1 MKRKTTIA
9 LICFLALNLHAQTLI
24 KDLNPGK
31 SGSNPFIVERL
42 NGGFIFIANTPSTGN
57 EFWFSDGTDAGTILL
72 KDINPGP
79 GSGTTTTTP
88 VILNGHLYFVARTS
102 GFMWSLWK
110 TDGTTNGTVMVKDLG
125 NMPISNPNGQ
135 LYLCVLK
142 NNILFGYDD
151 QSMGLG
157 AELWISDGTTSGT
170 KLLKDIN
177 SFGSSNPSGLTAY
190 GNYVYFFANT
200 SDYGNE
206 LWRSNGTDTGTVLF
220 KDIKPGIESAFSLG
234 LPSFLVFKNQL
245 YFGANG
251 NDSAGVELW
260 RTDGTKNNTKQFINI
275 NTTLG
280 GSSFPGLLLAN
291 ENFLFFRASNGIDG
305 TEPWISDGTLAGT
318 KQLMDINPGS
328 NSSTPSSPIL
338 INNKIIFNAS
348 SLNEGSEAY
357 VTDGT
362 SAGTSILKDIIPG
375 NGSSYPLSK
384 ILHKNKVYFY
394 AVDSTYGSEIWQ
406 TDGTSNGTSIALD
419 INPGKKGSNAR
430 NLYSFNNELY
440 FSATVDK
447 DSLGQELYKYNFKT
461 SIKSNQVS
469 IITVYPNP
477 LKSGSAIQ
485 IDGTGNAY
493 NLIRLIDCQGKILIS
508 ANSTLEFINKF
519 NNSVI
524 PTGVYNIHLSD
535 DAASYNVKIIV
546 EQ

>member
-1 MKRKTTIA
+1 MKSKITIA
-9 LICFLALNLHAQTLI
+9 LICLLTLNLKAQTLV
-24 KDLNPGK
+24 KDINPGK
-31 SGSNPFIVERL
+31 SGSNPSFVERL

-57 EFWFSDGTDAGTILL
+57 ELWFSDGTDAGSILL

-88 VILNGHLYFVARTS
+88 VVLNGYFYFVARTS
-102 GFMWSLWK
+102 SFKWSLWK

-135 LYLCVLK
+135 LSLCVLK
-142 NNILFGYDD
+142 NKIIFGFDD
-151 QSMGLG
+151 QSIGLG

-170 KLLKDIN
+170 LLLKDIN
-177 SFGSSNPSGLTAY
+177 TFGSSNPSGITAY
-190 GNYVYFFANT
+190 GDYVYFFANT

-206 LWRSNGTDTGTVLF
+206 LWRSNGTDTGTTLF

-234 LPSFLVFKNQL
+234 TPSFLVFKNLL

-251 NDSAGVELW
+251 NDSAGLELW
-260 RTDGTKNNTKQFINI
+260 CTDGTKNNTKLFLNI

-280 GSSFPGLLLAN
+280 GSSNPGLLFAN
-291 ENFLFFRASNGIDG
+291 ENVMFFRANNGNDG
-305 TEPWISDGTLAGT
+305 LEPWISDGTLAGT
-318 KQLMDINPGS
+318 RQLMDINPGT
-328 NSSTPSSPIL
+328 NGSTPSSPVF

-348 SLNEGSEAY
+348 SLNEGSEAF

-362 SAGTSILKDIIPG
+362 SAGTSILKDILPG

-394 AVDSTYGSEIWQ
+394 AIDSTYGTEIWQ

-430 NLYSFNNELY
+430 SLFSFKNALY
-440 FSATVDK
+440 FGATVDK
-447 DSLGQELYKYNFKT
+447 DSLGQELYQYNFKT
-461 SIKSNQVS
+461 SLKTNQVS
-469 IITVYPNP
+469 AITLYPNP
-477 LKSGSAIQ
+477 LKIGSTIQ
-485 IDGTGNAY
+485 IEGTGNAF
-493 NLIRLIDCQGKILIS
+493 NTFRLFDGQGKLLIY
-508 ANSTLEFINKF
+508 ANSIEEFSTKF
-519 NNSVI
+519 NESMV
-524 PTGVYNIHLSD
+524 PTGVYNIHLRG
-535 DAASYNVKIIV
+535 DAATHNVKIIV